1 MKKRIRITLDY
12 FMITIVLAL
21 LVFFQLP
28 YFKVALIAVL
38 ILGYSRLVGENGI
51 LKFDHSVNLK
61 TTLVIA
67 FSMASIILMAIYFV
81 VRPALELV
89 TNELHQIGTF
99 SNLRGNLKLLVIGIG
114 MGWILGG
121 FAEEIVFRGFLLKK
135 ISDQLPG
142 KIGQVVAVAI
152 TSIIFGYLHAYQGFV
167 GQLLAGIIGITLGSI
182 FIMNEGRIWLNIL
195 IHGFINTISMVIVY
209 LGIS

>member
-1 MKKRIRITLDY
+1 MNKRIRITLDY

-167 GQLLAGIIGITLGSI
+167 GQLLAGIMGITLGSI
-182 FIMNEGRIWLNIL
+182 FIMNKGRIWLNIF
-195 IHGFINTISMVIVY
+195 IHGFINTISIVTIY
-209 LGIS
+209 LGVS